1 MSGCMVCVW
10 FACECVCVHAYAYV
24 WCACMRVYGVSVNE
38 CACVCEFVILYACMD
53 VCVIHAL
60 GNTPVTP
67 QPRCYY
73 VFGQNSHHGIVTQ
86 PVVVHSPPPPVTHV
100 SEVEPPRDRCRV
112 ASLLFRDC
120 PAVVLRR
127 QRR

>member
-24 WCACMRVYGVSVNE
+24 WCVYMRVYGVSVNE

-60 GNTPVTP
+60 GNTPP
-67 QPRCYY
+67 PP
-73 VFGQNSHHGIVTQ
+73 SHHSRGATTFLVKTAITV
-86 PVVVHSPPPPVTHV
+86 
-100 SEVEPPRDRCRV
+100 
-112 ASLLFRDC
+112 
-120 PAVVLRR
+120 
-127 QRR
+127 